1 MKKIIVIYESKY
13 GFTKRYA
20 QWIAQDLS
28 CKVFPRKAIHPDDL
42 KDFDTIIYGGG
53 LYAGGVSGISLLT
66 KYFEQIKEKNIVLF
80 TCGLADPQDPDN
92 IAHIRKSLEK
102 VLTPE
107 MLQAFHLFHFR
118 GEIDYSGLSFVHKA
132 MMGMLHQSML
142 KKDYN
147 TLRKE
152 DKLMLDTYGKKVD
165 FTDKDS
171 IEPLVGFIK
180 NLC

>member
-1 MKKIIVIYESKY
+1 
-13 GFTKRYA
+13 
-20 QWIAQDLS
+20 
-28 CKVFPRKAIHPDDL
+28 
-42 KDFDTIIYGGG
+42 
-53 LYAGGVSGISLLT
+53 
-66 KYFEQIKEKNIVLF
+66 
-80 TCGLADPQDPDN
+80 
-92 IAHIRKSLEK
+92 
-102 VLTPE
+102 

-147 TLRKE
+147 TLREE